1 MRKSLAERRAEY
13 VERLATIDADISD
26 YESGVFQMK
35 GKRLGGDWVDETPR
49 LLAQCKH
56 MKAQYE
62 SFIADIDERIEAGE
76 E

>member
-13 VERLATIDADISD
+13 VERLATIEEDIRE
-26 YESGVFQMK
+26 YESGAFQMK
-35 GKRLGGDWVDETPR
+35 GRRGDGEWVDATPS

-56 MKAQYE
+56 MKAEYE
-62 SFIADIDERIEAGE
+62 SFIADIDERIESGE